1 MSQYAVLQAWESF
14 KSAALSSGLP
24 ITEALPRFALEKWA
38 EAAADRPGSPG
49 RAMREAVTAS
59 IVGAALTDIAIDK
72 LAAEGAYTE
81 PEREY
86 LRQLNAEAA
95 LGDLGFLFKSALS
108 LDPFRNHPKLTGGV
122 VGGMLGAGFGAWK
135 DEDNRVRG
143 ALAYGVPGA
152 AIGALGGHL
161 YEGHKERVMDLLKKE
176 REEQAARELAS
187 RTNDRKIQALEEG
200 IQGTR
205 QLIDDAETTRAK
217 ARGQRELQAFDTV
230 LAERDAERAEHGYA
244 PVTHPTSTD
253 VYLAEAQA
261 QLQSQRERAL
271 QENAAR
277 DAAHAH
283 VDRAMSL
290 QPHILPIAVAH
301 GHGQQAITD
310 ADVVFQRYGQ
320 QLTDHFKEHGINAP
334 LPLSVTLHVDNLPTP
349 SRNAFNFMLR
359 HMRDYASRV

>member
-161 YEGHKERVMDLLKKE
+161 YEGHKERLKDL
-176 REEQAARELAS
+176 ARQEADSAQEKALLAQ
-187 RTNDRKIQALEEG
+187 RQEYQRMGALEEEG
-200 IQGTR
+200 ELHRGWSRLNDAIEAVGGHPNFRGSTAIVEADKLFQKHHDSITESLLTTG
-205 QLIDDAETTRAK
+205 QLPH
-217 ARGQRELQAFDTV
+217 AFYQDV
-230 LAERDAERAEHGYA
+230 K
-244 PVTHPTSTD
+244 THPNRED
-253 VYLAEAQA
+253 VEPAVHAVLTEM
-261 QLQSQRERAL
+261 
-271 QENAAR
+271 AR
-277 DAAHAH
+277 SRH
-283 VDRAMSL
+283 
-290 QPHILPIAVAH
+290 LP
-301 GHGQQAITD
+301 
-310 ADVVFQRYGQ
+310 
-320 QLTDHFKEHGINAP
+320 
-334 LPLSVTLHVDNLPTP
+334 
-349 SRNAFNFMLR
+349 
-359 HMRDYASRV
+359 